1 MEKKKETGRREGG
14 TTDDR
19 FFAAGCRSWLPPG
32 RDIFHRVFIEMEWTG
47 QEEGFTMKRQKLTY
61 RFHNPNPPEVAAAY
75 LLKVLVEVNAPKV
88 EAAIRKAAL
97 EDT

>member
-1 MEKKKETGRREGG
+1 MTG
-14 TTDDR
+14 
-19 FFAAGCRSWLPPG
+19 FFPFVAGLRCRSWSG

>member
-1 MEKKKETGRREGG
+1 MTG
-14 TTDDR
+14 
-19 FFAAGCRSWLPPG
+19 FLPFVAGLRCRPV
-32 RDIFHRVFIEMEWTG
+32 RDIFHTVFIEMEWTG